1 MEFLETTK
9 FVMELVTFDS
19 VLLEIFIIGVDY
31 RKQNLIKVL
40 REVKIDP
47 YYERKA
53 LLWFVCSWKFIVAFL
68 VENCLLYQF
77 KSIGSALRSACTLD
91 F

>member
-9 FVMELVTFDS
+9 FVMELVAFDF

-40 REVKIDP
+40 KEVKIDP
-47 YYERKA
+47 YYEP
-53 LLWFVCSWKFIVAFL
+53 
-68 VENCLLYQF
+68 
-77 KSIGSALRSACTLD
+77 
-91 F
+91 